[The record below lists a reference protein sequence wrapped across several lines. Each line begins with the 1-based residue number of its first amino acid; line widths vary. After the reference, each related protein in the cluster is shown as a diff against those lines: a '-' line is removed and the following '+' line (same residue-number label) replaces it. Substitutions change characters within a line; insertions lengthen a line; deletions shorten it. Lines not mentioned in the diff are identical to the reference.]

1 MSKVEILS
9 EIVTVVSILIKT
21 DCEDVM
27 SKREN
32 FIAFLNELGIRNEHG
47 RELNAVSFKKMV
59 DSLTQDEREQLIEEF
74 NKGYEDIYRYLEM
87 FAK

>member
-1 MSKVEILS
+1 MSKLEILS
-9 EIVTVVSILIKT
+9 EIVTIVSILVKT

-32 FIAFLNELGIRNEHG
+32 FIAFLNEVGVRNEHG

-59 DSLTQDEREQLIEEF
+59 DSLSLEEKKQLIEEF
-74 NKGYEDIYRYLEM
+74 NEGFEDIYRYLEM
-87 FAK
+87 FSK